1 MLRQDIALLCSARE
15 GLKQISQ
22 LRVAQ
27 SEEQMA
33 MTEYKNQIAAKYAN
47 MRRLRQ
53 LRLEVMAEREK
64 QAAENYQ

>member
-33 MTEYKNQIAAKYAN
+33 MTEYENQIAAKYAN

-64 QAAENYQ
+64 QAAGK

>member
-64 QAAENYQ
+64 QAAGK